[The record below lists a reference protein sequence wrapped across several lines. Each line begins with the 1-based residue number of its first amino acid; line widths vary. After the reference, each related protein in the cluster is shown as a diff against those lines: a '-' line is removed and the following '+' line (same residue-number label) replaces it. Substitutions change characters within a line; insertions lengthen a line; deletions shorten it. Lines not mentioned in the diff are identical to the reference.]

1 MPIELLNT
9 TITGLGVD
17 GLPAGTVGSA
27 SLANT
32 TIQRANIGYAGQILQ
47 AQSTNKTD
55 TFSGTATAGNY
66 TAITGLSVSITPFFN
81 TSKIFIIF
89 SIAFDS
95 TRSNSGGG
103 FAIFRNG
110 GRLDNAVG
118 ELRGV
123 NYRVYGDFGA
133 QISAGQTAMHRGG
146 HFLDS
151 PTTTST
157 LTYDMRFTQDFTGF
171 TTFINR
177 ARNDDD
183 QGDDPRMASTIT
195 VLEISG

>member
-1 MPIELLNT
+1 MPITLQDT

-47 AQSTNKTD
+47 AQTVNKTD
-55 TFSGTATAGNY
+55 TFSGTATAGSY
-66 TAITGLSVSITPFFN
+66 TAITGLSVNITPFYS

-103 FAIFRNG
+103 FAIFRG
-110 GRLDNAVG
+110 GSLLTGACGQAV
-118 ELRGV
+118 GV

-133 QISAGQTAMHRGG
+133 QISAGQTCMHRGG
-146 HFLDS
+146 HHLDN
-151 PTTTST
+151 PGTTST
-157 LTYDMRFTQDFTGF
+157 LTYDMRFTQDSTGF

-177 ARNDDD
+177 SRNDDD
-183 QGDDPRMASTIT
+183 NTDDPRMASTLT

>member
-1 MPIELLNT
+1 MPITLQDT

-47 AQSTNKTD
+47 AQTVNKTD
-55 TFSGTATAGNY
+55 IFSGTATAGSY
-66 TAITGLSVSITPFFN
+66 TAITGLSVNITPFYS
-81 TSKIFIIF
+81 TSRIFIIF

-103 FAIFRNG
+103 FAIFKG
-110 GRLDNAVG
+110 GSLLTDACGQAVG
-118 ELRGV
+118 S

-133 QISAGQTAMHRGG
+133 HISPGQTCMHRGG
-146 HFLDS
+146 HHLDN
-151 PTTTST
+151 PATTST
-157 LTYDMRFTQDFTGF
+157 LTYDMRFTQDYTGF

-177 ARNDDD
+177 SRNDDD
-183 QGDDPRMASTIT
+183 NTDDPRMASTLT